1 MFNKRSEESEWTRFS
16 KAFTGKEGAKGD
28 EPAREGEDVAET
40 NGVAA
45 GETAAEVATAA
56 PPVSSPSIRPASAD
70 SNYSVAPRPSVT
82 TVPTRAT
89 AVDAYDDVESMI
101 GEHASFNGTYR
112 SEHSIRVKG
121 SAQGEIE
128 CQKSVYVEEN
138 AKVEAK
144 VTAAT
149 ITVAGEVN
157 GELNCTG
164 RVEIRPSGRVT
175 GTINAGTLVMQEGAF
190 FDGNLRMKQSGSE
203 ATTSA

>member
-28 EPAREGEDVAET
+28 DPAREGEDVAET
-40 NGVAA
+40 NGVT
-45 GETAAEVATAA
+45 GETAAEVVTATPALTSAA
-56 PPVSSPSIRPASAD
+56 TRPVGADTNYSMTPRPTVPTVATRPSASAD
-70 SNYSVAPRPSVT
+70 VSE
-82 TVPTRAT
+82 
-89 AVDAYDDVESMI
+89 DVESTI

-112 SEHSIRVKG
+112 SEHSIRIKG

-128 CQKSVYVEEN
+128 CQRSVYVEEK

-175 GTINAGTLVMQEGAF
+175 GTINAATLVMQEGAF
-190 FDGNLRMKQSGSE
+190 FDGNLRMKQSGSD
-203 ATTSA
+203 ASTSA

>member
-16 KAFTGKEGAKGD
+16 KAFTSKEGAKPDDAGREGD
-28 EPAREGEDVAET
+28 EVTDANGTAET
-40 NGVAA
+40 G
-45 GETAAEVATAA
+45 AEVATAT
-56 PPVSSPSIRPASAD
+56 PPASSLTSRPTTAD
-70 SNYSVAPRPSVT
+70 TNFSVAPRPTVT
-82 TVPTRAT
+82 TPTRAS
-89 AVDAYDDVESMI
+89 VESFEDVESTI

-112 SEHSIRVKG
+112 SDHSIRIKG
-121 SAQGEIE
+121 SAQGEVE
-128 CQKSVYVEEN
+128 CQQSVYIEEN

-190 FDGNLRMKQSGSE
+190 FDGNLRMKQSGSDVKVG
-203 ATTSA
+203 S

>member
-16 KAFTGKEGAKGD
+16 KAFTGKEGEKQD
-28 EPAREGEDVAET
+28 QPTTEGEHVSDQNGTSVET
-40 NGVAA
+40 V
-45 GETAAEVATAA
+45 AEVAT
-56 PPVSSPSIRPASAD
+56 VSPSVVSPSVRPASAD
-70 SNYSVAPRPSVT
+70 TNFTLARPT
-82 TVPTRAT
+82 TGITPARTSIAG
-89 AVDAYDDVESMI
+89 DDVESTI
-101 GEHASFNGTYR
+101 GQHASVNGSYK
-112 SEHSIRVKG
+112 SEHSIRILG

-128 CQKSVYVEEN
+128 CSQSVFVEEN

-157 GELNCTG
+157 GELTCSG
-164 RVEIRPSGRVT
+164 RVEIRPTGRVT

-203 ATTSA
+203 ANSSS